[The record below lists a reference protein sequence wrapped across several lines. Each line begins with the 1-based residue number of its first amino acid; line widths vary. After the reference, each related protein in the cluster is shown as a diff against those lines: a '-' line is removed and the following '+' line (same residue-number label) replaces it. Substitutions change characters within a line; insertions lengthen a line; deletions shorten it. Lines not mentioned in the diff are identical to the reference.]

1 MSQLIILNPI
11 VTWIVVQLYK
21 YPIHLKKKMKLKMTL
36 KLVNMIMDVN
46 TSAKCWMTFLPVFVK
61 KDTEYMM

>member
-1 MSQLIILNPI
+1 
-11 VTWIVVQLYK
+11 
-21 YPIHLKKKMKLKMTL
+21 MKLKMTL